1 MVISNTYG
9 YVSDISTSSWSFD
22 DDVFITTWNINNV
35 YQDVASKQYPKEKD
49 KKVYRIINSVEKLY
63 KVSPE

>member
-9 YVSDISTSSWSFD
+9 YFSDTSTSSWTFD
-22 DDVFITTWNINNV
+22 DDVFVNTWNANV
-35 YQDVASKQYPKEKD
+35 YYNVASKQYPKEKD
-49 KKVYRIINSVEKLY
+49 KKVYHIINSREKLY